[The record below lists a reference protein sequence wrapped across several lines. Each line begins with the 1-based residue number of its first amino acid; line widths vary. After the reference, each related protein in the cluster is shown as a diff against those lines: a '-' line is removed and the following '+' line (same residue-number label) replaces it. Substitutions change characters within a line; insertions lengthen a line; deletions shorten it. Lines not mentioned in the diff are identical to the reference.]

1 MAFIGNKEIEKI
13 ENDLKEIIKL
23 KLLDGFQNRKLQTV
37 VKVDN
42 IVLDY
47 KIDEEKSNR
56 DIILIT
62 TTKALA
68 RVWVNLKTNAGQTN
82 DQIQLQINSIQ
93 FLFNNETSEYEILNN
108 DKIILIDISY

>member
-1 MAFIGNKEIEKI
+1 MVFIGNKEIEKI

-23 KLLDGFQNRKLQTV
+23 KLLDGFENHKFQTV

-42 IVLDY
+42 IVIDY

-62 TTKALA
+62 STKALA
-68 RVWVNLKTNAGQTN
+68 RVWVNLKGNTGQTN

-93 FLFNNETSEYEILNN
+93 FLFNNDTSEYEILNN